1 MKKKI
6 IAFMTVLA
14 LGTAAITGCGDS
26 AASNKDNIM
35 NKKENN
41 AGSSG
46 QEYNTSNAN
55 TENNINSAEGRDDRG
70 SENITGMLENAD
82 VTATVVEFSESGCKV
97 IQGENTK
104 DEARQAA
111 AGNDGSEGN
120 QITVVYGDNV
130 KFQLATA
137 SAGDSD
143 ATLEDSDKSELKKQ
157 SNIYLFGTYQEDG
170 TFLADKVI
178 IYRTLR

>member
-6 IAFMTVLA
+6 IAFMMVLA
-14 LGTAAITGCGDS
+14 LGAAITGCGDS
-26 AASNKDNIM
+26 AASNKEKIT
-35 NKKENN
+35 NKEENN

-46 QEYNTSNAN
+46 QEDNTSNAN
-55 TENNINSAEGRDDRG
+55 TENNINSAEGRDAG
-70 SENITGMLENAD
+70 GTENITAMLDNAD
-82 VTATVVEFSESGCKV
+82 VTATVVEFSELGCKV
-97 IQGENTK
+97 IQGENTE

-111 AGNDGSEGN
+111 AGNDGNEGN

-143 ATLEDSDKSELKKQ
+143 ASLEDSDKSELKKQ

>member
-1 MKKKI
+1 MKRKI
-6 IAFMTVLA
+6 VAFMMVLA
-14 LGTAAITGCGDS
+14 LGAAINGCGDS
-26 AASNKDNIM
+26 AASS
-35 NKKENN
+35 KE
-41 AGSSG
+41 
-46 QEYNTSNAN
+46 
-55 TENNINSAEGRDDRG
+55 NINSVEDWDAGG
-70 SENITGMLENAD
+70 TENITAMLNNANI
-82 VTATVVEFSESGCKV
+82 TATVIEFSESGCKV
-97 IQGENTK
+97 IQGENTE
-104 DEARQAA
+104 DEAKQAA